1 MRVLFFTACIA
12 FATSLFAQQQDAS
25 KFNEK
30 TRYVAEKCE
39 SMGLVGGTPEFVK
52 CVVQLRSIV
61 PFDDAMA
68 KQMKEKR
75 AQQEAEQLRKERE
88 SQAAI
93 LSEMRRLY
101 EADQLR
107 REAEN
112 AQAQAA
118 LLNELRR
125 QQGADQLNSLSRN
138 LLEMGRP
145 QLLAPNT
152 IQAPQPINCTSRWNR
167 IGNVMQTTCD

>member
-1 MRVLFFTACIA
+1 MRVLFFTVCIA
-12 FATSLFAQQQDAS
+12 FATSLSAQQQGVS
-25 KFNEK
+25 KSNEK
-30 TRYVAEKCE
+30 IKYVAEKCQ

-68 KQMKEKR
+68 NQMKEKR
-75 AQQEAEQLRKERE
+75 EQQEAEQLRKERE

-107 REAEN
+107 RDAEN

-125 QQGADQLNSLSRN
+125 QQGADQMNSLSLN

-145 QLLAPNT
+145 QMLAPSSVPFPKT
-152 IQAPQPINCTSRWNR
+152 TNCTSRYNR
-167 IGNVMQTTCD
+167 IGNTVQTTCD